1 MNKKWNKRKKNAI
14 VGVGIIVLTIIA
26 IIIVKTELSYN
37 ENTAIYGSRLE
48 GRDKVKISSETKE
61 KVKQSISEST
71 ASVEVRVAGR
81 IIYITAKANGDVSLD
96 AAKALG
102 QKALESFSDVEK
114 KYYDIQ
120 VLIENDA
127 NTSQF
132 PIIGYK
138 HHSKEAIVWTK
149 DRAAS

>member
-1 MNKKWNKRKKNAI
+1 MNKKWTKKKKNI
-14 VGVGIIVLTIIA
+14 VVGIGIIILTIVA
-26 IIIVKTELSYN
+26 VIIVKTELSYN

-48 GRDKVKISSETKE
+48 GRDKVKITSETKE
-61 KVKQSISEST
+61 KVKQSISESA

-81 IIYITAKANGDVSLD
+81 IIYITAKVNGDVSLD
-96 AAKALG
+96 SAKSLG
-102 QKALESFSDVEK
+102 QKMLESFSDVEK

-120 VLIENDA
+120 ILMENDT

-138 HHSKEAIVWTK
+138 HHSKEALVWTK